1 MLSRPIRL
9 MNRPPSR
16 YVLHTLPSY
25 NPHPVLPHTWKTTG
39 LYNLFGLHFHPW
51 RPPAAT
57 TMPSYGPFSWFL
69 LLLGCNQTSLRRLGY
84 KRIRGQSFRPIKQ
97 RYRQPLTTITIHIHH
112 KSFHFWSIPFT
123 TMETNEPA
131 KKGCVAS
138 LQQDKFHS
146 KLGLAGQQD
155 FSVKAGLKLL
165 DVKIDRVNIQCTM
178 WFILREYQH
187 AREKIWA
194 SYISP
199 TQINYSL

>member
-25 NPHPVLPHTWKTTG
+25 NPHPALPHTWKTTV

-57 TMPSYGPFSWFL
+57 ILPSYGPFSWFL

-84 KRIRGQSFRPIKQ
+84 RRIRGQSFRPIKQ

-112 KSFHFWSIPFT
+112 KSFHFWSIPPSQQWRQ
-123 TMETNEPA
+123 MSRL
-131 KKGCVAS
+131 KKDVLLLSRRINSTISWALQAS
-138 LQQDKFHS
+138 RISRLKQD
-146 KLGLAGQQD
+146 
-155 FSVKAGLKLL
+155 
-165 DVKIDRVNIQCTM
+165 
-178 WFILREYQH
+178 W
-187 AREKIWA
+187 
-194 SYISP
+194 
-199 TQINYSL
+199 NYWTWK